1 MAPAKTPA
9 AAPAAASI
17 TKSSP
22 AVGGKAQQTPQTP
35 TKGQNQQSPG
45 TAGSPKV
52 PTTTAES
59 SPGRDHVEKLLTH
72 LKKQSCLPSAGASV
86 QARAGI
92 APFPSTWV
100 GSDVDKPTNLIGTLG
115 VDLSF
120 VLKT

>member
-1 MAPAKTPA
+1 MAPPKQPAATPA
-9 AAPAAASI
+9 APT
-17 TKSSP
+17 TKNSP
-22 AVGGKAQQTPQTP
+22 APVGAKAQQTPPQTP

-45 TAGSPKV
+45 AAGSPKV
-52 PTTTAES
+52 PTTAES